1 MQGAGHWP
9 HSIAHVFHWQ
19 RQAPGSTQEQDSTH
33 LCSASASLPPPPAPP
48 HLQEDGSIAL
58 LDFGQCKA
66 LSAPQQVN
74 LCRLYQGLAQGRA
87 LQVAQCAASFGLHL
101 GPQGDA
107 SQWDLQAVVKMV
119 TVMFDV
125 K

>member
-1 MQGAGHWP
+1 MT
-9 HSIAHVFHWQ
+9 
-19 RQAPGSTQEQDSTH
+19 TQH
-33 LCSASASLPPPPAPP
+33 LVTIQHPALLLQPTSANHQCLTVCPLPPP
-48 HLQEDGSIAL
+48 HRLQEDGSIAL